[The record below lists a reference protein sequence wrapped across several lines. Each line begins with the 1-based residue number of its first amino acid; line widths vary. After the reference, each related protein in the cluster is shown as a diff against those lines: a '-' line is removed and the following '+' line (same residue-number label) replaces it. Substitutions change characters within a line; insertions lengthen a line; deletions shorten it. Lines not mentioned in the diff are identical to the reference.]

1 MRLNIEIFIY
11 KEYFHNMKIIK
22 LYSNLII
29 LISLIVFSSFSL
41 YAFPKK
47 SSSLIKDKHINI
59 AKSDEINDRLS
70 ITGYYLGVANF
81 CSYQGTK
88 DKELYKTLKG
98 VTAQTNWKMFLIVN
112 KGWQLVESDLWIAG
126 HGWAGQSST
135 WQQKP
140 IDWRY
145 GVTGCEPK
153 TYDLI
158 YKYFD
163 EFIFKV
169 IIYYLYNLSEENFD
183 QNIADLLNLLKNAR
197 KGDYSMA
204 IDQIVRIVSDPN
216 FENNI
221 EKNNIQE
228 TNIQN
233 YNVSDQNN
241 EDNQNNESSID
252 AKLTKLKKLFD
263 KELITE
269 EEYKKKKEEILSEF

>member
-1 MRLNIEIFIY
+1 
-11 KEYFHNMKIIK
+11 MKKIK
-22 LYSNLII
+22 LFSVLII
-29 LISLIVFSSFSL
+29 LFSLIVFSSLNL

-47 SSSLIKDKHINI
+47 SSSLIKDKNLNI
-59 AKSDEINDRLS
+59 TKADELKERLS

-81 CSYQGTK
+81 CSYQMAKQK
-88 DKELYKTLKG
+88 DLYKSLKG
-98 VTAQTNWKMFLIVN
+98 VAAYTNWKLFLMVN

-126 HGWAGQSST
+126 HGWAGGNGST

-145 GVTGCEPK
+145 NVTGCEPK

-158 YKYFD
+158 YNYFD

-183 QNIADLLNLLKNAR
+183 QNIETLLNLLKNDR
-197 KGDYSMA
+197 KDDYSIA
-204 IDQIVRIVSDPN
+204 INQIATIVTDIN

-221 EKNNIQE
+221 KKNNIQE
-228 TNIQN
+228 STIEN
-233 YNVSDQNN
+233 YNVSDQKN
-241 EDNQNNESSID
+241 ENSID
-252 AKLTKLKKLFD
+252 ENSIDEKLTKLKQLFD
-263 KELITE
+263 KELISE

>member
-1 MRLNIEIFIY
+1 MQNF
-11 KEYFHNMKIIK
+11 K
-22 LYSNLII
+22 LYLINIILFSLII
-29 LISLIVFSSFSL
+29 FSSFGL

-47 SSSLIKDKHINI
+47 SSSLIKDKNLNI
-59 AKSDEINDRLS
+59 AKADEISERLA

-81 CSYQGTK
+81 CSYQDGK
-88 DKELYKTLKG
+88 DKELYKSLKG
-98 VTAQTNWKMFLIVN
+98 VAAQTNWKMFLIVN

-126 HGWAGQSST
+126 HGWAGGNGST

-153 TYDLI
+153 TYNLI
-158 YKYFD
+158 YNYFD

-183 QNIADLLNLLKNAR
+183 QNIETLLNLLKNDR
-197 KGDYSMA
+197 KDDYSIA
-204 IDQIVRIVSDPN
+204 INQIATIVSDSN

-221 EKNNIQE
+221 QKNNIQE

-233 YNVSDQNN
+233 YNVSDQNSEN
-241 EDNQNNESSID
+241 NQNNESSID